1 MKIKNIGQGVPE
13 NTSHCF
19 ILDIQKDRIQISES
33 YDLNVTKSVKANL
46 GAEQW
51 WYVKETVLNRMSKFV
66 VENGYKKNKVITG
79 ENYINVLL
87 GKELTVLFW
96 GIEYT
101 NEKYNIETAIRNW
114 KGFEDSER
122 WYFYTMTN
130 ANPISDMNRGWRGAI
145 KKILI
150 EN

>member
-1 MKIKNIGQGVPE
+1 MKIKNTGQGVPE
-13 NTSHCF
+13 NSTHCF

-33 YDLNVTKSVKANL
+33 FDLNVNKKVKASL

-51 WYVKETVLNRMSKFV
+51 WYVKETVLNRMNKFIE
-66 VENGYKKNKVITG
+66 ENGYKKNKVVAG
-79 ENYINVLL
+79 ENYINILL
-87 GKELTVLFW
+87 GKEITMLFW
-96 GIEYT
+96 GIEHT

-114 KGFEDSER
+114 RGFEDSER
-122 WYFYTMTN
+122 CYFYTMTN
-130 ANPISDMNRGWRGAI
+130 ANLSGDMNRGWRGAI